1 MVAKEAV
8 GDIKVIN
15 SNKVGGCSKV
25 KMRCNLLNIWTK
37 ILCKRSAVIALSIA
51 LSFALPLEP
60 YLQNNYSDYRC
71 GRGAIMPA
79 PISREGIGR

>member
-1 MVAKEAV
+1 M
-8 GDIKVIN
+8 N
-15 SNKVGGCSKV
+15 SNKVGGCSTV
-25 KMRCNLLNIWTK
+25 KMICNLLNILTE
-37 ILCKRSAVIALSIA
+37 ILCKRSAMIA